1 MKFTLRAYEAADFEA
16 ISVLDRECFP
26 PGIAYTRRMLRR
38 YLAHPGADCLVAY
51 AAAETSSPAS
61 STVLPS
67 TGLRGTALA
76 GFIVAEQEGAEAHI
90 ITLDVAEAYRRAG
103 TGTALLVEMERQ
115 LAERGVKRV
124 TLETAVN
131 NEAGVAF
138 WQRHGYS
145 TAGVFKRYYLERLDA
160 YYMVKALRSSDA
172 RSAQGHA
179 GSG

>member
-1 MKFTLRAYEAADFEA
+1 MKFTLRSYEPSDFEA

-38 YLAHPGADCLVAY
+38 YLAHPGADCVVAY
-51 AAAETSSPAS
+51 AAKESSTPAS
-61 STVLPS
+61 LDTL
-67 TGLRGTALA
+67 LA

-90 ITLDVAEAYRRAG
+90 ITLDVAEAFRRAG
-103 TGTALLVEMERQ
+103 TGTALLTEMERR
-115 LAERGVKRV
+115 LAGRGVKRV

-138 WQRHGYS
+138 WQRQGYS

-160 YYMVKALRSSDA
+160 YYMVKALPSSAQRA
-172 RSAQGHA
+172 RSHS
-179 GSG
+179 GST